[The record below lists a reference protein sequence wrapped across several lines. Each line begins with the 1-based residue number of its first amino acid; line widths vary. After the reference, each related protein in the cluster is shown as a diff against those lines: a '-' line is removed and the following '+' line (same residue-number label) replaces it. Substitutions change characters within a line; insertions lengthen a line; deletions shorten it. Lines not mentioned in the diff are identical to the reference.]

1 MNRLAPIALI
11 AAGVLLSSCRSDNM
25 PFGLSRL
32 TGGGLSDEQ
41 KIAMVLADVS
51 QGMENKRVYQVLAH
65 VSQRYHD
72 REGRDIEA
80 LRKHVSTIL
89 DNYRTIRVT
98 RTPSRVQV
106 QGDRARVVDTFGTL
120 AQPNDLKEYPIID
133 LQGRVVVLLER
144 SGDTWQILE
153 WGPLF

>member
-1 MNRLAPIALI
+1 MKRLAPIALI
-11 AAGVLLSSCRSDNM
+11 AAGLLLSTCKSGNT
-25 PFGLSRL
+25 PFDLSRL
-32 TGGGLSDEQ
+32 AGGGVSDEQ
-41 KIAMVLADVS
+41 KIARVLADVA
-51 QGMENKRVYQVLAH
+51 QGMETKRVYQVLSH

-72 REGRDIEA
+72 REGRDCEA
-80 LRKHVSTIL
+80 LRQYVAAIL
-89 DNYRTIRVT
+89 DNYKTIHVT
-98 RTPSRVQV
+98 RTPSRLQV

>member
-1 MNRLAPIALI
+1 MKRLAPIALI
-11 AAGVLLSSCRSDNM
+11 MAGVLLSSCRSGSG
-25 PFGLSRL
+25 PFGLP
-32 TGGGLSDEQ
+32 GLVGAVSDEQ
-41 KIAMVLADVS
+41 KIAMVLADVAH
-51 QGMENKRVYQVLAH
+51 GMEHKRVYQVLSH

-72 REGRDIEA
+72 REGRDYEA
-80 LRKHVSTIL
+80 LRQHVAAIL
-89 DNYRTIRVT
+89 DNYKTIRVT

-120 AQPNDLKEYPIID
+120 AQPNDLKEFPIVD

>member
-1 MNRLAPIALI
+1 MNRLAPIVLI
-11 AAGVLLSSCRSDNM
+11 VAGMVLSSCRSDNM
-25 PFGLSRL
+25 PFDLSHL
-32 TGGGLSDEQ
+32 TGGLSDEQ

-51 QGMENKRVYQVLAH
+51 QGMENKRVYQVLSH

-72 REGRDIEA
+72 REGRDYEA

-120 AQPNDLKEYPIID
+120 AQPNDQKEYPIID
-133 LQGRVVVLLER
+133 LQGRVVILLER